1 MENYITVDR
10 IKKEFDFVNLVIT
23 TTNIDAK
30 NEEDLFK
37 TFSEEEFNLKKLTR
51 NSQIH
56 SSIVNKID
64 ENNIGQRIDG
74 GCINY

>member
-37 TFSEEEFNLKKLTR
+37 GRSFKL
-51 NSQIH
+51 
-56 SSIVNKID
+56 
-64 ENNIGQRIDG
+64 
-74 GCINY
+74 

>member
-30 NEEDLFK
+30 NEEEASKEK
-37 TFSEEEFNLKKLTR
+37 TAEQVNTNPVWDGEIAPSEE
-51 NSQIH
+51 
-56 SSIVNKID
+56 
-64 ENNIGQRIDG
+64 NNEEGKTE
-74 GCINY
+74 